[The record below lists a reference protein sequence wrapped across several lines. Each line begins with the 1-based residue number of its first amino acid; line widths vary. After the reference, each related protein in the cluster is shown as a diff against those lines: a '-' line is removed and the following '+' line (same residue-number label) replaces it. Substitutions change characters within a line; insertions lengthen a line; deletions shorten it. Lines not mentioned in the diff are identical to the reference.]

1 MYSFSKFKAKYHYS
15 LILLRQLVITDFK
28 LRYQG
33 SALGYLWSLLKPLF
47 LFIIMY
53 FVFVHFLRIQGGP
66 HWPVAMLLGI
76 VLWNFFLEITSSS
89 LTAIVGRGDVIRKI
103 NFPKYIIILSGGISA
118 LINLL
123 LNFVVLAV
131 FMVIN
136 GVEFHWSMLVAPV
149 FIFELFVLAIGLSFI
164 LSTIYVKFRDIG
176 YIWDVLAQALFYG
189 SAIVYPLS
197 MVLEKS
203 SSLTQVLLLNPVA
216 QSIQGARHTLVDS
229 SNIIA
234 SDLTNNPI
242 FMIIPVVIVIGLF
255 VLGAWL
261 FKKKS
266 PYFAENV

>member
-1 MYSFSKFKAKYHYS
+1 
-15 LILLRQLVITDFK
+15 
-28 LRYQG
+28 
-33 SALGYLWSLLKPLF
+33 
-47 LFIIMY
+47 
-53 FVFVHFLRIQGGP
+53 
-66 HWPVAMLLGI
+66 
-76 VLWNFFLEITSSS
+76 
-89 LTAIVGRGDVIRKI
+89 
-103 NFPKYIIILSGGISA
+103 
-118 LINLL
+118 
-123 LNFVVLAV
+123 
-131 FMVIN
+131 MVIN